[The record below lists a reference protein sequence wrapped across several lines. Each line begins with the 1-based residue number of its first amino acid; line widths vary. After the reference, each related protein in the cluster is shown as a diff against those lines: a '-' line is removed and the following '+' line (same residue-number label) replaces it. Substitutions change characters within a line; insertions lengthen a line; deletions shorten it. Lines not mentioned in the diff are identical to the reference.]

1 MMYIY
6 SLEKDNASLFWA
18 ANLDSTEVENSF
30 NNLRLLTRFL
40 SHMPTVPSLFSVLDS
55 PSLVLVVL
63 GNASP
68 ILPFS
73 ALTQKGNQTT
83 AQPIFLS
90 LSLPLCLS
98 LSLLYPHPHFSTRL
112 DPRLACTLPSSS
124 LSSVLT
130 TTVRSVMFTAPW
142 CESGQLGLSSSI

>member
-18 ANLDSTEVENSF
+18 ATLDSTEVENSF

-90 LSLPLCLS
+90 LSLFFTLTLTSRPDSTLALRARCPVHPCRRSLRPPFAVSCSPL
-98 LSLLYPHPHFSTRL
+98 
-112 DPRLACTLPSSS
+112 
-124 LSSVLT
+124 
-130 TTVRSVMFTAPW
+130 
-142 CESGQLGLSSSI
+142 LGANQVNLV